1 MLPGN
6 TDFITDPF
14 NIAFLGLFALILTA
28 VGVTLFRVALRTR
41 ETIAG
46 GKAASML

>member
-6 TDFITDPF
+6 TDFIADPF

-28 VGVTLFRVALRTR
+28 VAVTLLVSGYLRYR
-41 ETIAG
+41 
-46 GKAASML
+46 SL